1 MLFHQSMLRSVRRG
15 QNFTVIRS
23 PRSAG
28 AGFHHDAFT
37 TGRRWQNFTVMRS
50 PRVDGG
56 RISQRCVLRVS
67 TVAKYSPNAFPGTH
81 PWQDFRLMYA
91 KRSLGRKNTPS
102 VATYRRYVSKMSWSW
117 QDLRAAHPKS
127 PANRCL
133 GIHIVKNLPGRAPFS
148 PEAPKSYI
156 ACISCHPISLN
167 RAKSPAPDRL
177 HLQSFEQS
185 ALPPASYL
193 HKHKKGDPV
202 GSPFNSGTDQKNQLK
217 VIVDDPYLYRS
228 SFSFAAS

>member
-1 MLFHQSMLRSVRRG
+1 M
-15 QNFTVIRS
+15 
-23 PRSAG
+23 

-37 TGRRWQNFTVMRS
+37 AGRRWHNFTVMRS
-50 PRVDGG
+50 PRVGSG

-67 TVAKYSPNAFPGTH
+67 AVAKYSSKAFPGTH

-91 KRSLGRKNTPS
+91 KRGLGRENTPS
-102 VATYRRYVSKMSWSW
+102 VAAYRRYVSKMSWFW
-117 QDLRAAHPKS
+117 QDLRAAYLKS

-133 GIHIVKNLPGRAPFS
+133 GIHIVKILPGRAPFPVRGLQIIHS
-148 PEAPKSYI
+148 KLILPSRFP
-156 ACISCHPISLN
+156 N
-167 RAKSPAPDRL
+167 QRKSPAPDRL
-177 HLQSFEQS
+177 HLQSPEQS
-185 ALPPASYL
+185 ALPPTSHP

>member
-1 MLFHQSMLRSVRRG
+1 M
-15 QNFTVIRS
+15 
-23 PRSAG
+23 
-28 AGFHHDAFT
+28 
-37 TGRRWQNFTVMRS
+37 MRS
-50 PRVDGG
+50 PRVGSG

-91 KRSLGRKNTPS
+91 KKGLGRKNTPS
-102 VATYRRYVSKMSWSW
+102 VATYRRYVSKMSWFW
-117 QDLRAAHPKS
+117 QDLCAVYPKS
-127 PANRCL
+127 SANRCL
-133 GIHIVKNLPGRAPFS
+133 GIHIVKILPGRAPFPVRGLQIIHS
-148 PEAPKSYI
+148 ANILPSCLPK
-156 ACISCHPISLN
+156 PRKL
-167 RAKSPAPDRL
+167 PAPDRL
-177 HLQSFEQS
+177 HLQSPGQS
-185 ALPPASYL
+185 ALPPTSHP